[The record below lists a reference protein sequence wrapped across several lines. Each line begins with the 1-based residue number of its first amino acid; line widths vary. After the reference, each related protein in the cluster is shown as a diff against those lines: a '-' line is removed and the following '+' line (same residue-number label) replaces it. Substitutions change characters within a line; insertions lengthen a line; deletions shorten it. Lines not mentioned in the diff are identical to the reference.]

1 VPQRRAKSTHPSKN
15 PEIFP
20 AAPRNVNLFYPGTRN
35 AQRFALDLHLMHN
48 TLALPFMTAFSPFS
62 TVAEI
67 AASVRS
73 RQISPVELVESHLR
87 RIESLQPKLNA
98 FVHLDG

>member
-1 VPQRRAKSTHPSKN
+1 
-15 PEIFP
+15 
-20 AAPRNVNLFYPGTRN
+20 
-35 AQRFALDLHLMHN
+35 
-48 TLALPFMTAFSPFS
+48 MTAFSPFS